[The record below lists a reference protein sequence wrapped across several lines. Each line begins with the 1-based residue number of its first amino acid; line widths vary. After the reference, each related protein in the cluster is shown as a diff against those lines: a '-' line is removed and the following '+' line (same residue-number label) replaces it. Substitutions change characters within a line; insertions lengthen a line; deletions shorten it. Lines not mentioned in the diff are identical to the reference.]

1 MVGATLAGGCPRD
14 DIDLRWIDTAAE
26 LVGQVAHDAAP
37 VTKLEP
43 DDELFGQADELGG
56 CNDPR
61 RGDYRR
67 RRRKGELAPTTQLEP
82 RLTAPCTT
90 IDQHATVV
98 TTGCDKDGG
107 FATVLVV
114 VFSSNPATAREYAP
128 SSASADWANRL
139 ARCAFGLALFGAG
152 IALILQ
158 AHLGAAPWDMLHQ
171 GLSNK
176 TGISVGVIIE
186 AVGFVLLL
194 LWIPLKQRPGV
205 GTILNAFEIGFVVDL
220 VAPHLPDSDRLVVRA
235 GYLVAGILI
244 IAIGSGFY
252 IGAGLGPGP
261 RDGLMLGL
269 EQRGLSVR
277 TARTAIEL
285 SVGIGAI
292 ALGVRPGVGTLMFMF
307 GIGPLVQLTLPP
319 LALPPR
325 ETRSAIA
332 ARTALAQ
339 S

>member
-1 MVGATLAGGCPRD
+1 M
-14 DIDLRWIDTAAE
+14 
-26 LVGQVAHDAAP
+26 QVVA
-37 VTKLEP
+37 
-43 DDELFGQADELGG
+43 
-56 CNDPR
+56 
-61 RGDYRR
+61 
-67 RRRKGELAPTTQLEP
+67 
-82 RLTAPCTT
+82 
-90 IDQHATVV
+90 
-98 TTGCDKDGG
+98 
-107 FATVLVV
+107 
-114 VFSSNPATAREYAP
+114 FSSNAATAREYTP

-139 ARCAFGLALFGAG
+139 SRCAFGLALFGAG

-194 LWIPLKQRPGV
+194 LWIPLKQRPGI

-220 VAPHLPDSDRLVVRA
+220 VAPLLPDSDRLLVRT

-277 TARTAIEL
+277 KARTGIEL
-285 SVGIGAI
+285 SVGIAAI
-292 ALGVRPGVGTLMFMF
+292 ALGVRPGIGTLMFMF

-332 ARTALAQ
+332 ARAALAQ

>member
-1 MVGATLAGGCPRD
+1 
-14 DIDLRWIDTAAE
+14 
-26 LVGQVAHDAAP
+26 
-37 VTKLEP
+37 
-43 DDELFGQADELGG
+43 
-56 CNDPR
+56 
-61 RGDYRR
+61 
-67 RRRKGELAPTTQLEP
+67 
-82 RLTAPCTT
+82 
-90 IDQHATVV
+90 
-98 TTGCDKDGG
+98 
-107 FATVLVV
+107 
-114 VFSSNPATAREYAP
+114 
-128 SSASADWANRL
+128 
-139 ARCAFGLALFGAG
+139 
-152 IALILQ
+152 
-158 AHLGAAPWDMLHQ
+158 MLHQ

-205 GTILNAFEIGFVVDL
+205 GTILNAFEIGLVVNL
-220 VAPHLPDSDRLVVRA
+220 VAPHLPDSDRLLARA
-235 GYLVAGILI
+235 GYLVAGIVI